1 MGNKMSEE
9 KVDGVV
15 NVTYNDFVKTD
26 IRIATV
32 LDVCNHADPKVDKLL
47 VLTVKVGEEN
57 RQIVAGIKK
66 HYTAEQLI
74 GTQIVIV
81 ANLEPRMIR
90 GEMSHGMLLAAS
102 DSNGNLSLIRPDKP
116 FLSGSQVK

>member
-1 MGNKMSEE
+1 MSEE